1 MSEEVF
7 SFNFKENWQENKRWF
22 YLSLVLLAVIL
33 VLGAYIRTTNI
44 SELKDITT
52 GNYTLGPDLDPFLY
66 LRLAYEIV
74 DSGGISN
81 PDTMRYHGAKPYYN
95 FLPYGIAWLYKILN
109 VFDRQISLEYAAIIF
124 PVIFFGAS
132 IIVFFFFVR
141 KVFNKRS
148 IMQKNLIA
156 VLSTALYA
164 VTPLMLHRTVAGV
177 PELESAGLFF
187 FWLSFLL
194 FLHAWE
200 EKSENQNKF
209 LSRKNLFAL
218 LSGISTSFMI
228 FTWGGSKFILMSL
241 SLVALISY
249 IFGKFKK
256 QEIIVYS
263 LWFLPSI
270 LFLVLKSGVFSIIEL
285 TTGLLPT
292 FVFFVLITGV
302 FLKNSW
308 EEKIKSIIKKDWI
321 SKEIISILLVLF
333 IGILALLI
341 IKPAYVI
348 GLIGAIKESLLY
360 PFGRERVGVTV
371 AENAKPYVVDWI
383 SQFGRWFFWLF
394 FFGTIFLF
402 HSAIEHLHKNEK
414 IILNLSFIIF
424 IFGFVFSR
432 YSSSSTFNGDN
443 FISQVVYFGS
453 LFLLLFS
460 LLYVYI
466 KRSKQKD
473 FSGLLE
479 IDFSHIFI
487 LSLIILMIIASRG
500 AIRLFVISSPV
511 FIIAA
516 GFLPSALLNHWVK
529 SKDDL
534 LKLVL
539 FILLISSLVL
549 LALTFVNYEKTTAE
563 NARFSVPS
571 PYNMQ
576 WQQAMSWVRDT
587 TPVGSIFVHWWD
599 YGYWIQTLGKRPTVT
614 DGGHENT
621 YWDHLVGRY
630 VLTTPR
636 PETAFSFMKTH
647 NVSYILI
654 DSSDLGKYTAYSS
667 IGSDASGEDRFSQ
680 IPTMLAEPTQT
691 IETSGGETRLY
702 QGGAPLDEDIIY
714 SEGNGSIFL
723 PSGKAFVIGMIIET
737 SRNNN
742 SISFKQP
749 IGVFI
754 YNNQQI
760 RIPLRYVYY
769 KGQIIDFKSGVEATA
784 RIMQKGDISGQ
795 TVSLDELGAVIYL
808 SPRVSKGLFAQLYLM
823 DDPLNKYGT
832 ITLEYAQPDLFVSQ
846 LRAQGLAIEN
856 IVYFQGFRGPIN
868 IWKVDYPANTLE
880 REEFLRTS
888 GGYGEL
894 DNLTFTK

>member
-33 VLGAYIRTTNI
+33 VLGIYIRTTNI

-164 VTPLMLHRTVAGV
+164 VTPLILHRTVAGV

-302 FLKNSW
+302 FLKISW
-308 EEKIKSIIKKDWI
+308 QEKC
-321 SKEIISILLVLF
+321 
-333 IGILALLI
+333 IGHSD
-341 IKPAYVI
+341 Y
-348 GLIGAIKESLLY
+348 
-360 PFGRERVGVTV
+360 
-371 AENAKPYVVDWI
+371 
-383 SQFGRWFFWLF
+383 WFF
-394 FFGTIFLF
+394 
-402 HSAIEHLHKNEK
+402 
-414 IILNLSFIIF
+414 
-424 IFGFVFSR
+424 
-432 YSSSSTFNGDN
+432 
-443 FISQVVYFGS
+443 
-453 LFLLLFS
+453 
-460 LLYVYI
+460 I
-466 KRSKQKD
+466 K
-473 FSGLLE
+473 G
-479 IDFSHIFI
+479 I
-487 LSLIILMIIASRG
+487 
-500 AIRLFVISSPV
+500 
-511 FIIAA
+511 
-516 GFLPSALLNHWVK
+516 
-529 SKDDL
+529 
-534 LKLVL
+534 
-539 FILLISSLVL
+539 
-549 LALTFVNYEKTTAE
+549 
-563 NARFSVPS
+563 
-571 PYNMQ
+571 
-576 WQQAMSWVRDT
+576 
-587 TPVGSIFVHWWD
+587 
-599 YGYWIQTLGKRPTVT
+599 
-614 DGGHENT
+614 
-621 YWDHLVGRY
+621 
-630 VLTTPR
+630 
-636 PETAFSFMKTH
+636 
-647 NVSYILI
+647 
-654 DSSDLGKYTAYSS
+654 
-667 IGSDASGEDRFSQ
+667 
-680 IPTMLAEPTQT
+680 
-691 IETSGGETRLY
+691 
-702 QGGAPLDEDIIY
+702 
-714 SEGNGSIFL
+714 
-723 PSGKAFVIGMIIET
+723 
-737 SRNNN
+737 
-742 SISFKQP
+742 
-749 IGVFI
+749 
-754 YNNQQI
+754 
-760 RIPLRYVYY
+760 
-769 KGQIIDFKSGVEATA
+769 
-784 RIMQKGDISGQ
+784 
-795 TVSLDELGAVIYL
+795 
-808 SPRVSKGLFAQLYLM
+808 
-823 DDPLNKYGT
+823 
-832 ITLEYAQPDLFVSQ
+832 
-846 LRAQGLAIEN
+846 
-856 IVYFQGFRGPIN
+856 
-868 IWKVDYPANTLE
+868 
-880 REEFLRTS
+880 
-888 GGYGEL
+888 
-894 DNLTFTK
+894 

>member
-194 FLHAWE
+194 FLHAWGK
-200 EKSENQNKF
+200 KSENQNKF
-209 LSRKNLFAL
+209 LNKKNLFAL
-218 LSGISTSFMI
+218 LAGISTSFMI

-241 SLVALISY
+241 SLAVLISF
-249 IFGKFKK
+249 IFGKVKK

-270 LFLVLKSGVFSIIEL
+270 FFLVLKSGFFSMIEL
-285 TTGLLPT
+285 TNGLAPT
-292 FVFFVLITGV
+292 FVFFVLMINI
-302 FLKNSW
+302 FLRENL
-308 EEKIKSIIKKDWI
+308 EEKIKGIFKKEWI

-333 IGILALLI
+333 IGVLTLLI

-402 HSAIEHLHKNEK
+402 HSAIEHLHKKEK

-443 FISQVVYFGS
+443 LISQVVYFGS
-453 LFLLLFS
+453 LFLLMFS
-460 LLYVYI
+460 LLYIYI

-516 GFLPSALLNHWVK
+516 GFLPVALLSHWTK

-539 FILLISSLVL
+539 FIFLIASLVL
-549 LALTFVNYEKTTAE
+549 LSLTFISYEKTTAE
-563 NARFSVPS
+563 SAKVSVPS

-576 WQQAMSWVRDT
+576 WQQAMSWVRET
-587 TPVGSIFVHWWD
+587 TPVDSIFVHWWD
-599 YGYWIQTLGKRPTVT
+599 YGYWVQTLGERPTVT

-621 YWDHLVGRY
+621 YWDHLIGRY
-630 VLTTPR
+630 VLTTQK
-636 PETAFSFMKTH
+636 PEAALSFMKTH
-647 NVSYILI
+647 NVSYLLI
-654 DSSDLGKYTAYSS
+654 DSSDLGKYPAYSS
-667 IGSDASGEDRFSQ
+667 IGSDSSGEDRFSQ
-680 IPTMLAEPTQT
+680 IPTMIVDPSQI
-691 IETSGGETRLY
+691 IETSAGETRLY
-702 QGGAPLDEDIIY
+702 QGGAPVDEDIIY
-714 SEGNGSIFL
+714 SDGNSSFFL
-723 PSGKAFVIGMIIET
+723 PSGRAFVIGMIIEN
-737 SRNNN
+737 SKNQN

-749 IGVFI
+749 QAVFF
-754 YNNQQI
+754 YNNQQV
-760 RIPLRYVYY
+760 RIPLRYLYY
-769 KGQIIDFKSGVEATA
+769 KGQIIDFKNGVEATA

-795 TVSLDELGAVIYL
+795 AVSLDEFGAVIYL
-808 SPRVSKGLFAQLYLM
+808 SPKVSKGLFAQLYLM
-823 DDPLNKYGT
+823 DDPLKKYS
-832 ITLEYAQPDLFVSQ
+832 TLTLARSQPDIFVSQ
-846 LRAQGLAIEN
+846 LKAQGLGIED
-856 IVYFQGFRGPIN
+856 IVYFQGFRGPIK
-868 IWKVDYPANTLE
+868 IWKVEYPANIIE
-880 REEFLRTS
+880 VKGFLKTS
-888 GGYGEL
+888 GEYSEF
-894 DNLTFTK
+894 DNFTFTK